1 MSREKKI
8 ETLKEEIKSIKRQWP
23 AHSVSPA
30 LLQKLEDLE
39 AELEF
44 EIKNLE
50 EEREN
55 AKKDGCG

>member
-1 MSREKKI
+1 MLREKKI
-8 ETLKEEIKSIKRQWP
+8 ETLKEEIESIKRQWP